1 MKSLSRLL
9 ILLLLTFPF
18 VLGACSK
25 DEPEPNPYDN
35 AEIVDRAILVYAVNN
50 SNLSDSFVSDTTEMI
65 RAVRELDSPNIRLL
79 VYCTDSDLSGCTLYE
94 ARSGRDG
101 SYSFESVRRYDRS
114 VMSTHPDR
122 VADVCEDVLDLYP
135 NAAYDLIFWGHGTSW
150 KYYDSSHSP
159 LNLPMLYGYG
169 GESNRDYINV
179 DELADAIPD
188 SRFETIWF
196 DCCYMAGIEVIYQFR
211 NKCRT
216 FVGYPTEVWLEG
228 MPYDM
233 TLPFLMKTVPDIT
246 GAARTFFDYYNE
258 VRDPVT
264 VTVVDMSKLEPVAD
278 AAKAVY
284 ASGSVRLAKQL
295 APELFAR

>member
-1 MKSLSRLL
+1 
-9 ILLLLTFPF
+9 
-18 VLGACSK
+18 
-25 DEPEPNPYDN
+25 
-35 AEIVDRAILVYAVNN
+35 
-50 SNLSDSFVSDTTEMI
+50 
-65 RAVRELDSPNIRLL
+65 
-79 VYCTDSDLSGCTLYE
+79 
-94 ARSGRDG
+94 
-101 SYSFESVRRYDRS
+101 
-114 VMSTHPDR
+114 
-122 VADVCEDVLDLYP
+122 
-135 NAAYDLIFWGHGTSW
+135 
-150 KYYDSSHSP
+150 
-159 LNLPMLYGYG
+159 MLYGYG

-284 ASGSVRLAKQL
+284 ASGSVRAKQL